1 MPPCNPLLLITG
13 TVTKIFHTFAMKP
26 KPSTKTFRLL
36 ALLLVLTPL
45 IAGCWFDN
53 ELPSGDNRTGGGTL
67 RGSSDPL
74 TSGSTPPGRSSTANS
89 SNKIQIIDVQ
99 GQPPGLQFGGT
110 RFQLVTRNDLVNQYI
125 PVSQTLDN
133 WQAMFVVRRFPE
145 LSSPQEAIDNVV
157 DNLVQQGAD
166 RSLISIKKGGQPE
179 NELAID
185 FIIWTEDKSLT
196 EFNIHVYRR
205 MEGGMIANM
214 YLMRGYGVEGHSSL
228 SAAIATQRELLLQSV
243 LDSQFPIFVQ

>member
-1 MPPCNPLLLITG
+1 
-13 TVTKIFHTFAMKP
+13 
-26 KPSTKTFRLL
+26 
-36 ALLLVLTPL
+36 LLLVLTPL

-67 RGSSDPL
+67 RGPSDPL

-157 DNLVQQGAD
+157 DNLVQQG
-166 RSLISIKKGGQPE
+166 
-179 NELAID
+179 D

>member
-1 MPPCNPLLLITG
+1 M
-13 TVTKIFHTFAMKP
+13 
-26 KPSTKTFRLL
+26 
-36 ALLLVLTPL
+36 
-45 IAGCWFDN
+45 
-53 ELPSGDNRTGGGTL
+53 
-67 RGSSDPL
+67 
-74 TSGSTPPGRSSTANS
+74 
-89 SNKIQIIDVQ
+89 
-99 GQPPGLQFGGT
+99 
-110 RFQLVTRNDLVNQYI
+110 TRNDLVNQYI

-166 RSLISIKKGGQPE
+166 PSLISIKKGGQPE